1 MFTLYTL
8 SMSSMWDS
16 YAPIQFALLHSGDRN
31 PGFYTDHCLK
41 KTTKFKIDLPGYQLM
56 FRLHLV
62 LSSFLCTSRHPVNE
76 ITEIHFTVCKLNI
89 FLVVFKRKNLLNQ
102 LPVSNIKKV
111 NN

>member
-1 MFTLYTL
+1 MLLLHIVLTSSIVCCLLEFLLGTFWLFEKKGIQCLHYTLYQCRQCGIVN
-8 SMSSMWDS
+8 S

-62 LSSFLCTSRHPVNE
+62 LSSF
-76 ITEIHFTVCKLNI
+76 
-89 FLVVFKRKNLLNQ
+89 
-102 LPVSNIKKV
+102 
-111 NN
+111 